1 MRPFP
6 VQTRKSSSTKGAPR
20 KGGRLT
26 VGHKRDSDW
35 TCFDAWAV
43 KYPAE
48 VNERS
53 KRSCKWKL
61 EWNQCGRYGDYCK
74 LTCGKCT
81 GGTRAVLTAK
91 PHPQPAQA
99 REGG

>member
-1 MRPFP
+1 MHAELAALVFLLRCA
-6 VQTRKSSSTKGAPR
+6 STQSAAKISPLGTNATP
-20 KGGRLT
+20 T
-26 VGHKRDSDW
+26 A

-61 EWNQCGRYGDYCK
+61 EWNQCGQYGDYCK